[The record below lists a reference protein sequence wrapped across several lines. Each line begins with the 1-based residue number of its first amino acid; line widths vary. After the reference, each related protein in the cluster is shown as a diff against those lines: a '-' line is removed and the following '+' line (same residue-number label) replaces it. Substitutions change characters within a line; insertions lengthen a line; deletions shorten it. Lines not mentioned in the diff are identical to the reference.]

1 MPRVSSQ
8 VVVVGAPFSGRTAL
22 GKRLAEHY
30 GFVYIST
37 SELIAEEVR
46 RDTVHGRRVRAQFQ
60 QRQLVDDFLVEK
72 LIEERTSRK
81 DCRMQGFVL
90 EGYPKNQ
97 AQMENLKNMKLSP
110 TLIVALDAPLEVL
123 KTRATDSDALTKRY

>member
-1 MPRVSSQ
+1 M
-8 VVVVGAPFSGRTAL
+8 VVGAPFSGRTAL

>member
-1 MPRVSSQ
+1 MSSQ

>member
-1 MPRVSSQ
+1 M
-8 VVVVGAPFSGRTAL
+8 
-22 GKRLAEHY
+22 
-30 GFVYIST
+30 
-37 SELIAEEVR
+37 R

-72 LIEERTSRK
+72 LIEERTARK

-97 AQMENLKNMKLSP
+97 AQLENLKNMKLSP
-110 TLIVALDAPLEVL
+110 TLVVALDAPLDLLQSRTTDTDALVRRYEKWSAFATHL
-123 KTRATDSDALTKRY
+123 RATKEKVFWANPHLTVGNLYEEVVHEFEKRFL